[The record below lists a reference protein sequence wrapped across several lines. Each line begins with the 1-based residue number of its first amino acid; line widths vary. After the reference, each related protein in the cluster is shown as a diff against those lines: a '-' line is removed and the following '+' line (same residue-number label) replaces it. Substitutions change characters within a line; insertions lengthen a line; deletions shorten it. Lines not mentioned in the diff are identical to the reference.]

1 MTLVKKW
8 CGKNPSVGHLRTF
21 GGVAWEH
28 MYDSYRNKLD
38 GKSHA
43 CIMMGYSKESN
54 VYWLF
59 DPVKQQIIIRR
70 NVIFKR
76 TLQALSCWPPSSD
89 RLHNDPSDIVSDTR
103 STIPLLSVSKS
114 QSTSP
119 LESTGSQSTLN
130 EIVTFPNW
138 FIERHNNTLI
148 PCFPSWI
155 VKTLEVVVSDV
166 GDISFG
172 LKTQSQKQ
180 RASVTLLTRVLE
192 TCDLKNYAD
201 AKGQPKWEQVMLT

>member
-1 MTLVKKW
+1 MQRALRVSW
-8 CGKNPSVGHLRTF
+8 WDILKNLMPIDYLILSN
-21 GGVAWEH
+21 
-28 MYDSYRNKLD
+28 NKLSS
-38 GKSHA
+38 GEMWYLMRSLH
-43 CIMMGYSKESN
+43 
-54 VYWLF
+54 
-59 DPVKQQIIIRR
+59 
-70 NVIFKR
+70 
-76 TLQALSCWPPSSD
+76 ALSCWPPSSD
-89 RLHNDPSDIVSDTR
+89 LLQNDPSDIVSDIR

-166 GDISFG
+166 GDIPFR

-180 RASVTLLTRVLE
+180 RASVALLTRVLE

-201 AKGQPKWEQVMLT
+201 AKGQPKWEHVMLT